1 MKSKLGKVALTAF
14 GALALAGVATPASA
28 HVGLVGGGEF
38 VASADPVF
46 AAGEWWGLA
55 HTSNIHTGG
64 HGWGAATS
72 TDVVGGAE
80 GFAHIGG
87 WEK

>member
-14 GALALAGVATPASA
+14 GALALAGLATPASA
-28 HVGLVGGGEF
+28 HVGLAGGGEF

-46 AAGEWWGLA
+46 AAGEWWGIA
-55 HTSNIHTGG
+55 HTSNIHTGE
-64 HGWGAATS
+64 HGWGAATA
-72 TDVVGGAE
+72 TDLVGGEE

-87 WEK
+87 W

>member
-72 TDVVGGAE
+72 TDLIGGTE